1 MVVAVRW
8 VLTVVVAVAPA
19 TWAQAQYSVKSVK
32 ADPPADVN
40 ASLRKQVGDN
50 SVQFLD
56 GKGNVICQLWF
67 ANAVPAD
74 ATPEQIK
81 NGLTYRELKETALM
95 GVAKFE
101 QAWSDYRKQK
111 IKPGVYTLRLAF
123 QPMDGDHMG
132 TAPFGEFVLLVPAE
146 NDDGKDELE
155 AEKLVDL
162 SKKASG
168 TGHPAVFLLF
178 PVDQKELNKAPV
190 LAKKMGNNW
199 VLSVTRKVR
208 VGGKEK
214 GVIGIGLTLIGFSPS
229 A

>member
-132 TAPFGEFVLLVPAE
+132 TSPYPEFTLLVAANKDAKPGTMESKALVEMSTATMGTSHPGVLMLAPNAKPSPMPQLAKRE
-146 NDDGKDELE
+146 NNHWVLNTRAGVAAK
-155 AEKLVDL
+155 
-162 SKKASG
+162 G
-168 TGHPAVFLLF
+168 PAVI
-178 PVDQKELNKAPV
+178 
-190 LAKKMGNNW
+190 
-199 VLSVTRKVR
+199 
-208 VGGKEK
+208 
-214 GVIGIGLTLIGFSPS
+214 GVGLTLVGH
-229 A
+229 AD